1 VPVDAWRFFLSGR
14 TVQTAIDP
22 TSGSVPADT
31 VAYHTHLMQY
41 GVVSQNC
48 EAPMKAEINTKDWI
62 EAALRE
68 LASRGVERVRV
79 EVLAQR
85 LGVTKGGFY
94 RRFKDRRALLN
105 AVLDEWRRGRI
116 SALDKVREQTE
127 GQAPRERLSAVAR
140 HYTERLSVHGMA
152 IELAIRQWARTDSAA
167 AAACADVDEARL
179 KLAGQLYR
187 DLGFSPAE
195 SRERAIVLYS
205 FLFGQSLLFIE
216 CGPRKFESITDAGTG
231 LLMGLPSENRSRKRT
246 PRFSLAADEVIK

>member
-1 VPVDAWRFFLSGR
+1 MRAD
-14 TVQTAIDP
+14 ID
-22 TSGSVPADT
+22 
-31 VAYHTHLMQY
+31 
-41 GVVSQNC
+41 
-48 EAPMKAEINTKDWI
+48 TKDWI
-62 EAALRE
+62 EAGLRE
-68 LASRGVERVRV
+68 LASSGVEGVRV

-105 AVLDEWRRGRI
+105 AVLDEWGRGRI
-116 SALDKVREQTE
+116 SALDKVREQSE
-127 GQAPRERLSAVAR
+127 GQAPSKRLSSVAR
-140 HYTERLSVHGMA
+140 HYTERFSVHGMA

-167 AAACADVDEARL
+167 AAACARVDEARL

-216 CGPRKFESITDAGTG
+216 CGPRKFENITDAGTG
-231 LLMGLPSENRSRKRT
+231 LLMGFPSKSRRRKAT
-246 PRFSLAADEVIK
+246 PRVSLVADEVIKR

>member
-1 VPVDAWRFFLSGR
+1 MR
-14 TVQTAIDP
+14 
-22 TSGSVPADT
+22 
-31 VAYHTHLMQY
+31 
-41 GVVSQNC
+41 
-48 EAPMKAEINTKDWI
+48 AEIDTKDWI

-68 LASRGVERVRV
+68 LASRGVEGVRV

-105 AVLDEWRRGRI
+105 AVLDEWGRGRI
-116 SALDKVREQTE
+116 SALDKVREQSE
-127 GQAPRERLSAVAR
+127 GLAPRERLSSVAR

-152 IELAIRQWARTDSAA
+152 IELAIRQWARSDSAA
-167 AAACADVDEARL
+167 TASCADVDEARL

-187 DLGFSPAE
+187 DLGLSPAE

-216 CGPRKFESITDAGTG
+216 CRPHKFESITEAGTG
-231 LLMGLPSENRSRKRT
+231 LLMGLPLENRRRKRT
-246 PRFSLAADEVIK
+246 PRLSLPADEVIK